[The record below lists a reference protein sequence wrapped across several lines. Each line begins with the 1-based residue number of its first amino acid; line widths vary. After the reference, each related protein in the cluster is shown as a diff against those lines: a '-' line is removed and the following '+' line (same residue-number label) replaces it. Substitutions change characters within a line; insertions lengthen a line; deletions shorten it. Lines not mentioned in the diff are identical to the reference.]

1 VIDFGDMHYG
11 WIVSEAAIAAAYAIL
26 GKEDPLALAKEI
38 VRGFHSAFPL
48 NEAEIAATFPL
59 VGMRLAVSVVNSA
72 IRKVQ
77 KPADDYVTVSEDGA
91 WSALEQLAKIHPR
104 FAHYS
109 MRAACG
115 LRAVPTGEK
124 VKSYLRQCESQGA
137 KVMEADVR
145 TAPLCVFDL
154 SVGSTMLGA
163 NPANAEVHTL
173 TRTLFESMEA
183 EHVAIGVGRYNEARL
198 LYSSAL

>member
-1 VIDFGDMHYG
+1 MIDFGDMHHG
-11 WIVSEAAIAAAYAIL
+11 WIASEAAIAAAYAIL

-124 VKSYLRQCESQGA
+124 VKSYLRQVREPRRES
-137 KVMEADVR
+137 D
-145 TAPLCVFDL
+145 
-154 SVGSTMLGA
+154 GSGCA
-163 NPANAEVHTL
+163 NCAALRFRSECWQYD
-173 TRTLFESMEA
+173 A
-183 EHVAIGVGRYNEARL
+183 GRQSCQR
-198 LYSSAL
+198 